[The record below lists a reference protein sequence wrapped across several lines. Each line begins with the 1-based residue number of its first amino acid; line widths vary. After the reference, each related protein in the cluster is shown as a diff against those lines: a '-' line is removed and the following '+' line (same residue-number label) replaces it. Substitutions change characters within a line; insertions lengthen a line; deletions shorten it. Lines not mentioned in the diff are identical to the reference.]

1 MNLKQHKNSKHQ
13 KSKGKNIQ
21 VLEEYVRNNIKEYII
36 IITIFLIGVFLGVMF
51 INNVEEIQKEEIT
64 GYVRTYLETFKQKEI
79 DHTAQLTN
87 SIKENIILVVSMWFV
102 GSTVI
107 GIPIV
112 LGMIGFR
119 GFCLGYAISTFTY
132 VLGTTKGVIFS
143 LAALILQNIIFIP
156 AIISLGVSCLKLY
169 QSILKDKRRE
179 NVKVEIIRHTIFS
192 IIMLICIIISA
203 VLEAEI
209 STRIL
214 KMIIK
219 YI

>member
-1 MNLKQHKNSKHQ
+1 MNLKQHKNKRQ
-13 KSKGKNIQ
+13 AKSKSKNIQ
-21 VLEEYVRNNIKEYII
+21 ILEEYIKNNIKEYII
-36 IITIFLIGVFLGVMF
+36 IIIIFLLGLFLGVMF
-51 INNVEEIQKEEIT
+51 INNIGESQRQEIT
-64 GYVRTYLETFKQKEI
+64 GYVNTYLEAFKQKEI
-79 DHTAQLTN
+79 DYSAQLRN
-87 SIKENIILVVSMWFV
+87 NIKENIILVITMWFA

-112 LGMIGFR
+112 LGIIAFR
-119 GFCLGYAISTFTY
+119 GFCLGYAIASFTY
-132 VLGTTKGVIFS
+132 VLGTMKGITFS
-143 LAALILQNIIFIP
+143 IGALIIQNIIFIP

-179 NVKVEIIRHTIFS
+179 NVKIEIVRHTIFS

-203 VLEAEI
+203 ILEAEV

-214 KMIIK
+214 KAIIK